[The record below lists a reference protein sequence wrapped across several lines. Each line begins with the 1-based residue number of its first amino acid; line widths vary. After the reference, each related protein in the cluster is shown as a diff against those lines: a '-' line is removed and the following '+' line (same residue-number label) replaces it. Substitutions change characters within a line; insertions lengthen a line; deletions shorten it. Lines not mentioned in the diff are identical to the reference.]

1 MEISKNSMM
10 LSSKDGI
17 ELFKVRERVKRR
29 GALERDLRRADLT
42 VILVLN
48 QVMVTSRNFIERG
61 WSLFRISATLRFLVG
76 SGLKL

>member
-29 GALERDLRRADLT
+29 GALERD
-42 VILVLN
+42 
-48 QVMVTSRNFIERG
+48 
-61 WSLFRISATLRFLVG
+61 
-76 SGLKL
+76 